1 MYFNTASG
9 KVVSCSKQESC
20 NDFPSSDNGRLHKS
34 NALWI
39 SFLLP
44 HRSMHER
51 SMADK
56 TRRKD
61 QEAGLTSECDDG
73 AQSWSLAL
81 RMVRPGVDAGNL
93 HAESADC
100 NQ

>member
-1 MYFNTASG
+1 
-9 KVVSCSKQESC
+9 
-20 NDFPSSDNGRLHKS
+20 
-34 NALWI
+34 
-39 SFLLP
+39 
-44 HRSMHER
+44 MHER